1 MFKILSLKHFLLEQV
16 QDIFAVLVP
25 RLGGHQEEDVVLLQL
40 QQNPESFCRSPQG
53 ETSTEL
59 GGRFGWSYQDFSYQ
73 VIQTN
78 EHEDIEISEIERIL
92 RLTDRS

>member
-40 QQNPESFCRSPQG
+40 RHPQESLRRGAQG
-53 ETSTEL
+53 GTVSSVTS
-59 GGRFGWSYQDFSYQ
+59 SSYQ
-73 VIQTN
+73 VCYQVLQAN
-78 EHEDIEISEIERIL
+78 GHDDIEMSEVERVL
-92 RLTDRS
+92 RATDRN